1 MLWSN
6 QLNRTNTVKDFR
18 RGSSWSRCVT
28 AKSQIITDLRSLI
41 KSVNTSGHC
50 RYHLGIH
57 KELARSTLSY
67 ANNHRSAGI
76 FEKLFYALR
85 NTLDRS
91 GRKKLRKNF
100 YAIDATEISLNIHD
114 FPWALF
120 RSTIGG
126 IKMHTKYDING
137 SVPDYLFMT
146 NTKEH
151 ENHTLS
157 EMQLSKG
164 DTAAFDKG

>member
-1 MLWSN
+1 MRWLN
-6 QLNRTNTVKDFR
+6 QPNQTNTVKDFR

-28 AKSQIITDLRSLI
+28 PKLQTITDLRSLI
-41 KSVNTSGHC
+41 KSLNASGSC

-67 ANNHRSAGI
+67 ANNHRSAEI

-91 GRKKLRKNF
+91 GRKKLRKDF
-100 YAIDATEISLNIHD
+100 YAIDATEISLHIRD

-120 RSTIGG
+120 RSTISG
-126 IKMHTKYDING
+126 IKIHTKYDING

-146 NTKEH
+146 NAKEG
-151 ENHTLS
+151 L
-157 EMQLSKG
+157 
-164 DTAAFDKG
+164 F

>member
-1 MLWSN
+1 MRWLN

-18 RGSSWSRCVT
+18 PGSSWLRCVT
-28 AKSQIITDLRSLI
+28 PKLQIITDLRSLI
-41 KSVNTSGHC
+41 KSLNASGSC
-50 RYHLGIH
+50 RYHLGIY

-67 ANNHRSAGI
+67 ANNHRSCEV

-85 NTLDRS
+85 NTLNKG
-91 GRKKLRKNF
+91 GRKKLRKDF
-100 YAIDATEISLNIHD
+100 YAIDATEISLNIRD

-126 IKMHTKYDING
+126 IKMHTKYDINN

-146 NTKEH
+146 NAKEG
-151 ENHTLS
+151 L
-157 EMQLSKG
+157 
-164 DTAAFDKG
+164 F